1 MGFVVGDR
9 TGVNTSV
16 EGRLAGKTAVVVG
29 GGQLPGETVGNGKA
43 AALLFGWAGAKVMVV
58 DSHLERAVET
68 VQLAAVAIAA
78 GMRVDDL
85 ARVAV
90 SFPTYAEVL
99 VHAAVRAAAEL
110 GLPLGGHAAHM
121 GITAIPA

>member
-68 VQLAAVAIAA
+68 VAEIAGAGGEAVAHECDITEEAQCKAMIAA
-78 GMRVDDL
+78 G
-85 ARVAV
+85 
-90 SFPTYAEVL
+90 
-99 VHAAVRAAAEL
+99 
-110 GLPLGGHAAHM
+110 LPGMASCGR
-121 GITAIPA
+121 